1 MIPTQKELKLQE
13 FAENILSILETT
25 KEWSSDT
32 TDEIAALA
40 IDMGL
45 AETSRDGEFV
55 AKEEFNSWQLA
66 PKILTYRR
74 HD

>member
-1 MIPTQKELKLQE
+1 MIPTRKELKLQE
-13 FAENILSILETT
+13 FAENVLSILETT

-55 AKEEFNSWQLA
+55 AKEEFNS
-66 PKILTYRR
+66 
-74 HD
+74 